1 MSKSITT
8 LALIGISALI
18 ILYILSSFH
27 KVFNLQ
33 TKHTETATTQSEQ
46 LGELDDEVMT
56 DSLVAQNDNEQ
67 LLLAEEET
75 GSHSDDESNIRSDD
89 ESELR
94 SEDEEEEEETEEE
107 QDEKEIEFVGTP
119 GDMLR
124 ERPHLQNAL
133 PPIPNAPPSSEG
145 SPIVTSP
152 SEESYSQTDSHSG
165 SFPAPVTDA
174 APTNNNSTNRGSA
187 FPAPVMPDSARN
199 PSSNTQSSSNFP
211 APR

>member
-46 LGELDDEVMT
+46 LGELENEAMNNT
-56 DSLVAQNDNEQ
+56 LVAQNDNEQ
-67 LLLAEEET
+67 LLLAGEET
-75 GSHSDDESNIRSDD
+75 ESRSDDESNIRSDD

-94 SEDEEEEEETEEE
+94 SEDEEEETEEE
-107 QDEKEIEFVGTP
+107 EDEKEIEFVGTP

-152 SEESYSQTDSHSG
+152 SEESYSQTDSHGG
-165 SFPAPVTDA
+165 SFPAPVTDT
-174 APTNNNSTNRGSA
+174 APSNNSSTSSGSA
-187 FPAPVMPDSARN
+187 FPAPVMPNSARN
-199 PSSNTQSSSNFP
+199 PSNNTQSSSNFP